1 MYFPGVIPWKNDGG
15 ADSVL
20 PLMGNILSAG
30 TAYGSFI

>member
-1 MYFPGVIPWKNDGG
+1 MYFAGVIPWKNDGG

-20 PLMGNILSAG
+20 PLMGNNLSGG